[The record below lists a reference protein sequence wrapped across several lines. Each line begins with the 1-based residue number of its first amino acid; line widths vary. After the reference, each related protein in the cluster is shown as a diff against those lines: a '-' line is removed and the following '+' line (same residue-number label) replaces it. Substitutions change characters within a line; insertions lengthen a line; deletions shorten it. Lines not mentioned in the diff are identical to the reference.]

1 MSQQAVYLPGNST
14 VELREVS
21 RPSPGHGQV
30 VLRVEASTICGS
42 DIRAIY
48 REHLGTGPEAY
59 QDVVAGHE
67 PCGVVEELGPG
78 CLVRSVGDRVV
89 VYHISGCGQC
99 DDCRKGFQISCSS
112 PLRRAYGW
120 QRDGGHEQY
129 LLAEERDLVPLPD
142 SLSFVDGA
150 CVACGFGTAYE
161 AVCRVG
167 VSGRDT
173 TLVTGLGPVGLA
185 VGLLS
190 RKLGASTIVGSDP
203 SPDRRR
209 TALEIG
215 AVDSAVDPTAAAV
228 DADLDSLLG
237 RGATAGIDASGSGRA
252 QGQLLDHMAR
262 WGRVAFVGEGGTLT
276 VDVSHAII
284 HKQLVIHGSWVTST
298 HRMAELLERLDAWA
312 LHPEVVVSHRFPLS
326 KAADAYSVADAGLAG
341 KVAVLPQLS

>member
-1 MSQQAVYLPGNST
+1 MQAVYLPGDST
-14 VELREVS
+14 VDIREIE
-21 RPSPGHGQV
+21 RPTPGHGQV
-30 VLRVEASTICGS
+30 LLRVEASTICGS

-67 PCGVVEELGPG
+67 PCGVIEELGPD
-78 CLVRSVGDRVV
+78 CRVRAVGDRVV

-129 LLAEERDLVPLPD
+129 LVADERDLLVLPD

-173 TLVTGLGPVGLA
+173 LLVTGLGPVGLA
-185 VGLLS
+185 IGLLG
-190 RKLGASTIVGSDP
+190 RKLGASLIVGSDP
-203 SPDRRR
+203 SAERRQI
-209 TALEIG
+209 ALDLG
-215 AVDSAVDPTAAAV
+215 AVDHAVDPAS
-228 DADLDSLLG
+228 DSELTELLG
-237 RGATAGIDASGSGRA
+237 SGATAALDASGSGRA
-252 QGQLLDHMAR
+252 QAQLLDHTAR

-276 VDVSHAII
+276 ADVSHAII

-298 HRMAELLERLDAWA
+298 HRMGELLERLDTWG

-326 KAADAYSVADAGLAG
+326 KAGEAYAVADGGAAG
-341 KVAVLPQLS
+341 KVALMPQQS